1 MKIIEKKLIELKEYE
16 NNPRNNDSAVRAVA
30 NSIKEFG
37 FKVPII
43 IDSDG
48 VIVAGHTR
56 RRAAELLGLE
66 TVPCIV
72 ADDLS
77 PEQVKAFRLADNKT
91 GELADWDFGKLEEEL
106 EELSNVDFDMSGFGF
121 MDGVA
126 IGDGFLSDGGDDGA
140 GGEGQK
146 DYSIVYEIAFNNEEE
161 QREWYDFLGALK
173 RKYPDVDTI
182 AERILIATRW
192 WLENEAE

>member
-16 NNPRNNDSAVRAVA
+16 NNPRNNDGAVRAVA
-30 NSIKEFG
+30 KSIKEFG

-56 RRAAELLGLE
+56 RKAAEYLGLE

-91 GELADWDFGKLEEEL
+91 GELADWDFDKLEEEL
-106 EELSNVDFDMSGFGF
+106 EELSNAEFDMSGFGF
-121 MDGVA
+121 MDGVV
-126 IGDGFLSDGGDDGA
+126 IGDGFAGDDGEH
-140 GGEGQK
+140 GSGEEKQK

-161 QREWYDFLGALK
+161 QGEWYDFLGALK

-192 WLENEAE
+192 WLKNEAE